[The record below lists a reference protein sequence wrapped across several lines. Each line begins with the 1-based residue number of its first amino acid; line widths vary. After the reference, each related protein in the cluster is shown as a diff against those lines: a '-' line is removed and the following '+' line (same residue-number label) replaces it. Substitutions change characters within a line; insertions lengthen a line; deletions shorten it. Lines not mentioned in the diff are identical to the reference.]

1 MSRAGPIAEKP
12 RWARRKEARPY
23 ELTVAALALFV
34 EKGYAATRLEDIAA
48 RAGVSKGTVYLYFAN
63 KEELFQAVVRE
74 GIVPAIAQAERTLAE
89 HPGPASDI
97 LRYFLRGWWQMFGE
111 TPLGGIPKL
120 VISEARNF
128 PGIARFYLEEVVIP
142 GRAVVAKVIERGMQS
157 GEFRRGDIETLINL
171 VFAPMFLR
179 VIWKHS
185 LESCEASLP
194 AADEYID
201 EVIEFVLRGL

>member
-120 VISEARNF
+120 LVAEVRNF
-128 PGIARFYLEEVVIP
+128 PEIARFYHEEVIRP
-142 GRAVVAKVIERGMQS
+142 GHA
-157 GEFRRGDIETLINL
+157 LIGRL
-171 VFAPMFLR
+171 LQR
-179 VIWKHS
+179 
-185 LESCEASLP
+185 
-194 AADEYID
+194 
-201 EVIEFVLRGL
+201 